1 MNTKE
6 DYAPLILPRPVWVN
20 DMDVSYCSSCNNAFG
35 PLKRRHHCRNCGN
48 IFCHECSSRKVP
60 LPQLGDGTKPV
71 RVCNGCFDVAYLVTY
86 ALDVDHGISTQI
98 HGVRGLL
105 ELTEKDDEKDL
116 HNMVAYGGVDSLIWL
131 CRTSKSIK
139 LHHLTTTI
147 LAMLAEKESIRPV
160 IITKWAL
167 PPLLYL
173 IRHYTNA
180 EMAQK
185 KSPANSIRSSNT
197 DNNQSDEISANETR
211 QSIILE
217 IIINCT
223 HILYLLSRAGILSQ
237 KEVVTEGVFDT
248 LCMLASFDQVNFEAT
263 TEEKQ
268 QINERQTIIQNVAAK
283 AISAIS
289 SLVSFQASIIELI
302 QNSKTLPSLLRS
314 RNNEVRKYMAKT
326 VAYLSLRNE
335 KYKPNLLYGDGSRA
349 LVSILVVLPLAD
361 NSDKQMRTKD
371 LYYYLSRQVE
381 SDEEFTAQGDD
392 QTLNAAA
399 VSHACCALANFA
411 TNNESQVNLMSQP
424 RLLKYICNVPTVFPK
439 HDEIHRHVARFL
451 ANLALYEENSR
462 VMLTN
467 KNRNKRG
474 EKDAYNVLPTLLYM
488 GRVSPSGVRR
498 QVVRAIDNLNS
509 KGDSR
514 GLFNDAYS
522 YIRKIL
528 RDDDGNEKD
537 IDTIKRAKSI
547 IAREKLE
554 AEKPV
559 KEVVSSTKNTTLATP
574 EVTIM
579 EEEEVIQQEEAVSQQ
594 QQQQQQEEALKH
606 QEEELL
612 KQQENELSKQQ
623 EEEAL
628 QQLEKEALQQQ
639 EEAIFQQQEE
649 ALLESEEETLRHQNP
664 VDILA
669 RDKVE
674 SPTLSDPVIV
684 SSSTEGDEV
693 EEPKSSPPLPTK
705 NKRKSKRNRRSD

>member
-1 MNTKE
+1 MNTKD

-131 CRTSKSIK
+131 CRTSKSVK

-197 DNNQSDEISANETR
+197 GSNQSDEINANETR

-248 LCMLASFDQVNFEAT
+248 LCMLASFDQVNLEAT
-263 TEEKQ
+263 TDEQQ
-268 QINERQTIIQNVAAK
+268 QITERQTIIQNVAAK
-283 AISAIS
+283 AISTIS

-302 QNSKTLPSLLRS
+302 QNSKTLSSLLRS
-314 RNNEVRKYMAKT
+314 HNIEVRKYMAKT
-326 VAYLSLRNE
+326 IAYLSLRND

-349 LVSILVVLPLAD
+349 LVSILVVLPLKD
-361 NSDKQMRTKD
+361 NSDNKIRAKD
-371 LYYYLSRQVE
+371 LCYYLSRQVGT
-381 SDEEFTAQGDD
+381 DEEFTAQGDD
-392 QTLNAAA
+392 QTLNAAT

-439 HDEIHRHVARFL
+439 HDEIHRHVARCL

-462 VMLTN
+462 VMLIN
-467 KNRNKRG
+467 KNRKKEE
-474 EKDAYNVLPTLLYM
+474 EKDAYNVLPTLLYL
-488 GRVSPSGVRR
+488 GKVSPSGVQRH
-498 QVVRAIDNLNS
+498 VVRAIDNLSSNVS
-509 KGDSR
+509 LADSR
-514 GLFNDAYS
+514 GLFNDAYL

-528 RDDDGNEKD
+528 QDDDGNEKD

-554 AEKPV
+554 AKKAV
-559 KEVVSSTKNTTLATP
+559 KDVVSGMKNTTLAASET
-574 EVTIM
+574 VIM
-579 EEEEVIQQEEAVSQQ
+579 EDEEALIQKEAVLRQQ
-594 QQQQQQEEALKH
+594 QRQQQQQQEELLKQ

-612 KQQENELSKQQ
+612 KKQQ
-623 EEEAL
+623 EEEL
-628 QQLEKEALQQQ
+628 KQQEGEVLRPQEKEVL
-639 EEAIFQQQEE
+639 QQQEE
-649 ALLESEEETLRHQNP
+649 ALLESEEETSRQQEP
-664 VDILA
+664 VDIPDQ
-669 RDKVE
+669 DKVE
-674 SPTLSDPVIV
+674 VATLSDPVIV
-684 SSSTEGDEV
+684 SSSTEGEEV
-693 EEPKSSPPLPTK
+693 EEPKHSPPLPTK
-705 NKRKSKRNRRSD
+705 NKKKSKRNRRSD